1 MPYLV
6 HTPYQ
11 IDCAKEEADDILTKA
26 LEFARTVKPYQIP
39 GQPYEYYTPDRD
51 MLVAQHVKIQLS
63 CLQTHAYS
71 DTERTLGNAVSQM
84 GWGLADLAETCK
96 TEGVK
101 VKAAQPWHRSA

>member
-26 LEFARTVKPYQIP
+26 LEFARTYDPPRYQS
-39 GQPYEYYTPDRD
+39 YVPDRD